1 MNSTLRNV
9 LLAVGL
15 MVLVLAA
22 HPMAMTPLEELGE
35 LLYFDQMLSE
45 PDGQS
50 CADCHLPS
58 AFFVDPD
65 SEFPVSQGVLPQNR
79 WGNRNSPMSAY
90 AFLSPDFH
98 YDPVEGLYVG
108 GQFWDGRAANVEE
121 QAKGPFLN
129 PLEMNN
135 PNKRAVIEDILDGQY
150 ADFFIEVFG
159 HDAKYIRHN
168 IDEAYDFVANAIG
181 AFERTDMF
189 APFNSKYDYYLQG
202 NDVLT
207 EQELRG
213 LALFEGKAMC
223 NACHPS
229 EPGEGGEPPL
239 FTDFTY
245 DNLGAPKN
253 PENPFYTLTP
263 RFNPDGYDWVDYGLG
278 GVLGLPEEM
287 GKHKVMTLRNIAMT
301 GPYLH
306 NGVFSTLREV
316 VEFYNARDVMNFPPP
331 EVPMNVNTDELG
343 DLGLTSDE
351 IDDLVAFLET
361 LTDGYFPAPGPAGRI
376 AANTPRD
383 FILAANYPNPF
394 NPTTTIEYTIP
405 SQTQVT
411 IDVFNVLGQKVK
423 TLVNET
429 QPAGTYQ
436 TEWNGTDEASQTVA
450 TGVYFYRLSAG
461 DVTMTKKMV
470 MVK

>member
-1 MNSTLRNV
+1 M
-9 LLAVGL
+9 
-15 MVLVLAA
+15 
-22 HPMAMTPLEELGE
+22 
-35 LLYFDQMLSE
+35 
-45 PDGQS
+45 
-50 CADCHLPS
+50 
-58 AFFVDPD
+58 
-65 SEFPVSQGVLPQNR
+65 
-79 WGNRNSPMSAY
+79 
-90 AFLSPDFH
+90 
-98 YDPVEGLYVG
+98 G